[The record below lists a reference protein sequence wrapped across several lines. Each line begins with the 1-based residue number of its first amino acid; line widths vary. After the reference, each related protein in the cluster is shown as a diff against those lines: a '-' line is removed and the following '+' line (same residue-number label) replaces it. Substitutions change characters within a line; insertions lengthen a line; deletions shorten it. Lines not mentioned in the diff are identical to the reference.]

1 MNKQIVYL
9 ICIAILFLAER
20 GTCIPRWSWID
31 CFPQWTSHQEN
42 PSAQPRFPSAFECFF
57 FEILKKMTKKEDDKQ
72 VDERIINLFEFEGIF
87 WKYSWI
93 IVQDVF
99 FDGV

>member
-9 ICIAILFLAER
+9 IYITILFLAER
-20 GTCIPRWSWID
+20 GTCIPRWFWID

-42 PSAQPRFPSAFECFF
+42 PSAQPRFPSASECFF
-57 FEILKKMTKKEDDKQ
+57 FEILKKMTKKEDEKQ
-72 VDERIINLFEFEGIF
+72 ADERIINLFEFEGTF

>member
-9 ICIAILFLAER
+9 IYITILFLAER
-20 GTCIPRWSWID
+20 GTCIPRWFWID
-31 CFPQWTSHQEN
+31 CFPQWTSHQES
-42 PSAQPRFPSAFECFF
+42 PSAQPRFPSASECFF
-57 FEILKKMTKKEDDKQ
+57 FEILKKMTKKEDEKQ
-72 VDERIINLFEFEGIF
+72 ADERIINLFEFEGIF